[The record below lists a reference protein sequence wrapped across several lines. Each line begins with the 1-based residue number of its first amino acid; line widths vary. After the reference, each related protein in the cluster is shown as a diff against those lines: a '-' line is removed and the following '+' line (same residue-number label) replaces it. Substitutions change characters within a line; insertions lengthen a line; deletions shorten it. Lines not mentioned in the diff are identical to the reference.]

1 MDRFSFRARL
11 TIFSTF
17 VLMYVALTVFA
28 LYNQLSVW
36 PYTLLMFT
44 ATVGLFGGVLA
55 AVVISV
61 VAIFLHASSVVY
73 EMSLQKLSA
82 FSYYQIVWFVLYPMV
97 GVIAGFVKR
106 IINNAEKQLMELVT
120 DREALIQFDD
130 VTGFYNR
137 KRFFLD
143 LRDEL
148 ARAKRFGN
156 EVTIVFIR
164 PAFSPE
170 AVTVYGQDV
179 TGVLLGRVAEIIKEN
194 TRVTDRKARYDDDII
209 TLIIPQPPDTLPV
222 LIQRLR
228 GCMVPIEYMVGEERQ
243 TVDVRLETSMAS
255 YPEDAT
261 SESALVELA
270 ENRLEVYL
278 GTVRPPRYEKGFKVR
293 RELNIKGKWT
303 VILNI

>member
-1 MDRFSFRARL
+1 L

-97 GVIAGFVKR
+97 GVITGFVKR

-120 DREALIQFDD
+120 DREALIQFDE

-156 EVTIVFIR
+156 EVTVVFIR

-194 TRVTDRKARYDDDII
+194 TRVTDRKARYEDDII

-243 TVDVRLETSMAS
+243 IVDVRLETSMAS